1 MKYDYEESMKEAL
14 KVRKGISKELNREI
28 LMQDE
33 GEKHVTYFPVRKF
46 AACAAIVAIFLVGS
60 MGVSYAAGVKPIKI
74 VIDHFSQR
82 DESVINKVEV
92 DGTIPDTSEHQLT
105 LNEYYLDALGYGE
118 MTFSLMKKDGTRQ
131 LNATCPMKAYYYTA
145 NDTKIEFEGYGVNP
159 IYSKAPERKY
169 IDGVRLE
176 FSGSDFKGG
185 DIVIEIGKEI
195 FSFTDIEVTQP
206 HYLEWK
212 TKKGSV
218 YLSGTGMLA
227 DGETEVCNYI
237 DNLIGTEKDTEKM
250 AMVCYKDGKQVSL
263 QLLECSGSHCS
274 IGEDAV
280 VIQFSPYTEFQKHI
294 KKHVEEGWEWNEE
307 IEEEMKYNFSTY
319 TFALDEISKLQIGD
333 ITLDVEDAEYH

>member
-1 MKYDYEESMKEAL
+1 MKYDYEESMKETL

-28 LMQDE
+28 LKQDE
-33 GEKHVTYFPVRKF
+33 SEKQVTYFPARKF
-46 AACAAIVAIFLVGS
+46 AACAAIAVIFLVGS
-60 MGVSYAAGVKPIKI
+60 MGVSYAAGVKPIKV
-74 VIDHFSQR
+74 VIDYFSQR

-92 DGTIPDTSEHQLT
+92 DGTIPNTLEHQLT

-118 MTFSLMKKDGTRQ
+118 MTFSLLKKDGTRQ
-131 LNATCPMKAYYYTA
+131 LNTTYPMKAYYYTA

-159 IYSKAPERKY
+159 IYSEVPERKY

-185 DIVIEIGKEI
+185 EIVIEIGKEI

-218 YLSGTGMLA
+218 YLSGAGMLA
-227 DGETEVCNYI
+227 DYTTEVDGYI
-237 DNLIGTEKDTEKM
+237 SNMIGTEKDTGEI
-250 AMVCYKDGKQVSL
+250 ATVCYKDGKQVSL
-263 QLLECSGSHCS
+263 QLSEASGGHNS
-274 IGEDAV
+274 ISEDAD
-280 VIQFSPYTEFQKHI
+280 VIKFSPYTEFQKHI
-294 KKHVEEGWEWNEE
+294 KKHVEEGREWNEE

-319 TFALDEISKLQIGD
+319 IFDLDEISKLQIGE

>member
-1 MKYDYEESMKEAL
+1 MKYDYEENMKEAL

-33 GEKHVTYFPVRKF
+33 GEKHVTYFSVRKF
-46 AACAAIVAIFLVGS
+46 AACAAFAVIFLVGGV
-60 MGVSYAAGVKPIKI
+60 GVSYAAGVKPIKV
-74 VIDHFSQR
+74 VIDYFSQR
-82 DESVINKVEV
+82 DERVINKVEE
-92 DGTIPDTSEHQLT
+92 DGTLPDTAEHQLT
-105 LNEYYLDALGYGE
+105 LNEYYLDALGYGD

-131 LNATCPMKAYYYTA
+131 LNTAYPMKAYYYTA

-159 IYSKAPERKY
+159 IYSEAPERKY

-176 FSGSDFKGG
+176 FSGSNFKGG

-218 YLSGTGMLA
+218 YLSGVGMLA

-237 DNLIGTEKDTEKM
+237 SNLIDTDKDTEKIG
-250 AMVCYKDGKQVSL
+250 MVCYKDGKQVPL
-263 QLLECSGSHCS
+263 QLLGFSGSHCS
-274 IGEDAV
+274 IGEDAAK
-280 VIQFSPYTEFQKHI
+280 IEFSPYTEFQKHI
-294 KKHVEEGWEWNEE
+294 KEYVEGREWDEE

-319 TFALDEISKLQIGD
+319 TFDLDEISKLQIGD
-333 ITLDVEDAEYH
+333 ITLDVKDAEYH